1 MTPQEF
7 EELRRRSN
15 EIDDDEL
22 ANAIYEDW
30 MDYTA
35 DEPADDEARHRIY
48 ARIAS
53 RCFNAGGR

>member
-35 DEPADDEARHRIY
+35 DEPADDEARPLVSEVKY
-48 ARIAS
+48 KLS
-53 RCFNAGGR
+53 VST